1 MYVALCESRPHIQ
14 LFDVANLAARNE
26 MYNHTRETKVWRAA
40 RGGVTPQSLS
50 WFRAT
55 HTTHPTVILLAA
67 RSHARAPLPIPPMLA
82 PPVSPRPSTVR
93 PAPPSA
99 ATTRAVLGGAPLSS
113 WKPRRRP
120 AVVRAKGKGEASF
133 TDQILDYI
141 EGTRPCAEDSYMFS
155 FGCCLNGPFSES
167 A

>member
-50 WFRAT
+50 SFRVT

-120 AVVRAKGKGEASF
+120 AVVRAKGEASF

-141 EGTRPCAEDSYMFS
+141 EVTRPCAEDSYMFS